1 MATLAFLM
9 NFISDAYEI
18 DVSPEFKVF
27 IHDYTNC
34 KLTSD
39 I

>member
-9 NFISDAYEI
+9 NFISDSYDI

-27 IHDYTNC
+27 ISDY
-34 KLTSD
+34 
-39 I
+39 